1 LNMQQNNYFVLS
13 AAVDQLSQ
21 RLVGS
26 YLREVYSQNK
36 DEIVLAFQLDERD
49 FFIRAVM
56 LPNFS
61 CLGFP
66 AEIYRKGKNT
76 VDLFPSFIDLKVQAV
91 TMTTWDR
98 SFKIELGH
106 QHVLLFKMH
115 GNQSNLIGFEKGVP
129 VEIFKNGLKKDME
142 LHPAQLEA
150 NVSFELAAQA
160 DNPNDIRKHLRVL
173 DDTLV
178 SALMEK
184 GWSQKTTADRL
195 QCIHDFLL
203 NLRTQ
208 NTFFIHE
215 QDGAI
220 PIFSLNRIGNHD
232 EQYANVL
239 DALTRFQNL
248 YFSRE
253 HLQSEKKLLVNAV
266 ERSIKQTE
274 AYINNTEKRLSD
286 LANEVAPE
294 EIGHMIMAN
303 LHSIQSGSKE
313 ALVFDF
319 YRNVERKIS
328 LKQELNPQQNAEYYY
343 RKSKNRKIEISK
355 LEESLM
361 KKYQQLEKQKAE
373 LAELLNT
380 TEPMNL
386 RKFIKQSK
394 KQTKPQAEPKPYKEF
409 IIEEY
414 QVWVGKN
421 SKSNDSLTG
430 QYASKDDLWLHAR
443 GVGGSHVIIK
453 KKGNLSIPNSVLEK
467 AASLAAYYS
476 KGKSSDLC
484 PVIYTPRKFVRK
496 AKGLAPGQVLVDRE
510 EVIIVP
516 PKAFAELENT

>member
-1 LNMQQNNYFVLS
+1 MQQNNYFVLS
-13 AAVDQLSQ
+13 AVVDQLSQ
-21 RLVGS
+21 KLGGY
-26 YLREVYSQNK
+26 YLREVFSQNK
-36 DEIVLAFQLDERD
+36 DEIVLAFQKDTRD

-66 AEIYRKGKNT
+66 AEIHRKGKNS
-76 VDLFPSFIDLKVQAV
+76 VDLFSPFINLQVQSV
-91 TMTTWDR
+91 NMSTWDR
-98 SFKIELGH
+98 SFHIKLGH
-106 QHVLLFKMH
+106 QHFLIFKMH
-115 GNQSNLIGFEKGVP
+115 GNQSNLIGLENEIP
-129 VEIFKNGLKKDME
+129 IEIFKKGLKKDLE
-142 LHPAQLEA
+142 LRAAQLDA
-150 NVSFELAAQA
+150 SVSIENAALS
-160 DNPNDIRKHLRVL
+160 DNPNEIRKQLRVL
-173 DDTLV
+173 DDVLV
-178 SALMEK
+178 AALMDG
-184 GWSQKTTADRL
+184 GWSEMSIAKRILHIEEFLSTIGTQKAYYIQVEEEKL
-195 QCIHDFLL
+195 PVFLL
-203 NLRTQ
+203 RKISDDN
-208 NTFFIHE
+208 
-215 QDGAI
+215 
-220 PIFSLNRIGNHD
+220 
-232 EQYANVL
+232 EQYSNVME
-239 DALTRFQNL
+239 ALTRFQNL

-253 HLQSEKKLLVNAV
+253 HLQSEKKLLLNAI

-286 LANEVAPE
+286 LASEVAPE

-303 LHSIQSGSKE
+303 LHRIQSGSKE

-319 YRNVERKIS
+319 YRNIERKIS

-361 KKYQQLEKQKAE
+361 KKYQQLENQKAD

-386 RKFIKQSK
+386 RKLIKQSK
-394 KQTKPQAEPKPYKEF
+394 KQTNPKADPKPYKEF
-409 IIEEY
+409 IIDEY

-453 KKGNLSIPNSVLEK
+453 KKGNLSIPNSVLQK

-496 AKGLAPGQVLVDRE
+496 AKGLAPGQVIIDRE

-516 PKAFAELENT
+516 PKAFSDLENG